1 MKLPLIA
8 WFSASLALVPVPVWA
23 QPSQTVVTVTPER
36 AVQSA
41 TSLLLPLNKSR
52 VMRVSSPIGKISTG
66 NADIVDV
73 VALTDRSFY
82 VLGKGLGTTNLALY
96 GQDEQLLAVI
106 DVTVSIDVDSVRST
120 LHALLPGEPISV
132 YPVNDT
138 LALGGTVS
146 SAAKTH
152 EALEIAKRFV
162 YKDGI
167 VLNNMSVRGAQQ
179 VMLEVKVAEMDRSI
193 ASAFGFHPAALI
205 GGAANLSGAGLL
217 LSGFN
222 TTNAATSLLG
232 GAGAGRF
239 GKTPYQLSDVLEALE
254 TKGSVKILAEPNL
267 VALSGDTASFLAG
280 GEFPVPVGY
289 STGSGVP
296 TITIEFKPFGVSL
309 AFTPTVLEDK
319 LINLVV
325 SPEVSQIDTT
335 NAVVANGFSIPGIS
349 TRRVK
354 TSIEVRDGESF
365 AIAGL
370 LSENFTD
377 QIQGIPGITNIPIL
391 GALFRDSNF
400 QRKQSELVI
409 IVTPRLVHP
418 TLANTLRAPTDSFV
432 PPSEQDIFF
441 NGKPEA
447 PESGQPQGGGLAGS
461 YGHIIR

>member
-1 MKLPLIA
+1 MKLLLNA
-8 WFSASLALVPVPVWA
+8 WLSAGLALVSVPVWA
-23 QPSQTVVTVTPER
+23 QQQTVVTVTPER
-36 AVQSA
+36 AVQST
-41 TSLLLPLNKSR
+41 TSLALPLNKSR
-52 VMRVSSPIGKISTG
+52 VLRVNAAIGKISTG

-96 GQDEQLLAVI
+96 GQDNQLLAVI
-106 DVTVSIDVDSVRST
+106 DVTVSIDVDSVKAA
-120 LHALLPGEPISV
+120 LHTLLPGERIEVHPI
-132 YPVNDT
+132 NDT
-138 LALGGTVS
+138 IALGGIVT

-167 VLNNMSVRGAQQ
+167 VLNEMNVVGTQQ

-205 GGAANLSGAGLL
+205 GSAANLSGAGLV
-217 LSGFN
+217 LSSLN
-222 TTNAATSLLG
+222 TSNLTTSLLG
-232 GAGAGRF
+232 GAGAI
-239 GKTPYQLSDVLEALE
+239 GKSSVQFSSVLEALE
-254 TKGSVKILAEPNL
+254 TKGAVKVLAEPNL

-280 GEFPVPVGY
+280 GEFPVPVASQPAIAG
-289 STGSGVP
+289 TPATV
-296 TITIEFKPFGVSL
+296 TIEFKPFGVSL
-309 AFTPTVLEDK
+309 SFTPTVLEDR

-325 SPEVSQIDTT
+325 VPEVSQIDNTI
-335 NAVVANGFSIPGIS
+335 AVVANGITIPGID

-354 TSIEVRDGESF
+354 TSVEVRDGESF

-370 LSENFTD
+370 LSENFAD
-377 QIQGIPGITNIPIL
+377 QVQGIPGITNLPIL

-400 QRKQSELVI
+400 QRKQTELVI
-409 IVTPRLVHP
+409 IVTPRLVRP
-418 TLANTLRAPTDSFV
+418 TIANTLRAPTDSFV

-441 NGKPEA
+441 NGKAEA